1 MRRLTLFFST
11 ILLAGLLLIIGVWSI
26 AHAQPPVTDTPVC
39 FRRGGD
45 IYCVERSLLAGS
57 DVVEQL
63 QAALNAL
70 IAGPTAEERADGL
83 WSAIPTDGVELVQ
96 LTVEGMRVSVYL
108 SLPEVFLTQEFNPLL
123 SDQIIEQIVKTIQPF
138 RAELVAAAGIPDGS
152 PDDRLIVHVLAQDP
166 AVPTRPFRDLSD
178 FLFESP
184 LAQKSDED
192 AGTDTPL
199 QTDATGFLAG
209 KMVYVSAGHGWY
221 WNPTQ
226 GDWFTQ
232 RPVWENLVEDF
243 NNAEV
248 INQYLLPYLYNAGA
262 EVWTVRERDLNTAE
276 LTVTVEMLA
285 YTEIGSWF
293 TSTEPVSDTI
303 FPWHESVRYASV
315 DTTTSTAIAAWT
327 FTPTQQGNYA
337 VYVWYTS
344 GPDRAPDAH
353 YLIAHAGGLSERR
366 IDQTAHGQ
374 TWRYLG
380 TYPFYADQPASVSL
394 ANDSTVTGRVVTAGA
409 VRVGGGIGS
418 ELGGWFTNSPGPSE
432 RPRWEEASRYWAM
445 FQGAPP
451 SVYAPFS
458 IPYGGDYDMWDDV
471 TARPRYAEWEK
482 PAGEDAVFISWHTN
496 GSLNHTVRGTESYIY
511 DGTYGGMWSP
521 GSDIL
526 QYFIHTTLVED
537 IRAAWD
543 PDWVDW
549 GMLADN
555 FGEVR
560 LLSTMPGVLLEIAFH
575 DDPEDTRALL
585 DPRFAQLTA
594 QAVYRG
600 IVRYF
605 AHQDDVAPVFLPSP
619 PTGLAMRNSGPDEV
633 TLTWLPSPTGD
644 AATSY
649 RVYTS
654 PDGFAWDNGVAVTNT
669 THTLTGLAP
678 AQLIF
683 ARVTG
688 ANAGGES
695 LPTPTLGV
703 RASADGQAHILLV
716 EAYGR
721 NDGSNDVWQ
730 DDGVSIEDTAETGP
744 SLRLYAHRANRQ
756 DYVIQHGTAI
766 TLPFDSVTR
775 SMLPTGIAAAVRLHD
790 YAVVDWMAG
799 EESSSVESIPI
810 SAPEIALT
818 PAEQNLLADFL
829 AQGGSLLISGS
840 EIGLDLVLR
849 EHGPGFYTDVLKAY
863 YQGSDAFK
871 RNYQPYPNLVM
882 ATPGGIFDGLDIFA
896 FDNGAGDTYYADR
909 VDYFL
914 PSLDDPR
921 AQSALIY
928 HAGIGHAALTWDSG
942 QCARLVYM
950 AFPFETIYSAQTR
963 DAVMARIMDFLTA
976 CEPQSATHVYL
987 PIVVKGH

>member
-315 DTTTSTAIAAWT
+315 DTT
-327 FTPTQQGNYA
+327 
-337 VYVWYTS
+337 
-344 GPDRAPDAH
+344 
-353 YLIAHAGGLSERR
+353 
-366 IDQTAHGQ
+366 
-374 TWRYLG
+374 
-380 TYPFYADQPASVSL
+380 
-394 ANDSTVTGRVVTAGA
+394 
-409 VRVGGGIGS
+409 
-418 ELGGWFTNSPGPSE
+418 
-432 RPRWEEASRYWAM
+432 
-445 FQGAPP
+445 
-451 SVYAPFS
+451 
-458 IPYGGDYDMWDDV
+458 
-471 TARPRYAEWEK
+471 
-482 PAGEDAVFISWHTN
+482 
-496 GSLNHTVRGTESYIY
+496 
-511 DGTYGGMWSP
+511 
-521 GSDIL
+521 
-526 QYFIHTTLVED
+526 
-537 IRAAWD
+537 
-543 PDWVDW
+543 
-549 GMLADN
+549 
-555 FGEVR
+555 
-560 LLSTMPGVLLEIAFH
+560 
-575 DDPEDTRALL
+575 
-585 DPRFAQLTA
+585 
-594 QAVYRG
+594 
-600 IVRYF
+600 
-605 AHQDDVAPVFLPSP
+605 
-619 PTGLAMRNSGPDEV
+619 
-633 TLTWLPSPTGD
+633 
-644 AATSY
+644 
-649 RVYTS
+649 
-654 PDGFAWDNGVAVTNT
+654 
-669 THTLTGLAP
+669 
-678 AQLIF
+678 
-683 ARVTG
+683 
-688 ANAGGES
+688 
-695 LPTPTLGV
+695 
-703 RASADGQAHILLV
+703 
-716 EAYGR
+716 
-721 NDGSNDVWQ
+721 
-730 DDGVSIEDTAETGP
+730 
-744 SLRLYAHRANRQ
+744 
-756 DYVIQHGTAI
+756 
-766 TLPFDSVTR
+766 
-775 SMLPTGIAAAVRLHD
+775 
-790 YAVVDWMAG
+790 
-799 EESSSVESIPI
+799 
-810 SAPEIALT
+810 
-818 PAEQNLLADFL
+818 
-829 AQGGSLLISGS
+829 
-840 EIGLDLVLR
+840 
-849 EHGPGFYTDVLKAY
+849 
-863 YQGSDAFK
+863 
-871 RNYQPYPNLVM
+871 
-882 ATPGGIFDGLDIFA
+882 
-896 FDNGAGDTYYADR
+896 
-909 VDYFL
+909 
-914 PSLDDPR
+914 
-921 AQSALIY
+921 
-928 HAGIGHAALTWDSG
+928 
-942 QCARLVYM
+942 
-950 AFPFETIYSAQTR
+950 
-963 DAVMARIMDFLTA
+963 
-976 CEPQSATHVYL
+976 
-987 PIVVKGH
+987 